1 MNLVLLIDW
10 DVLSNTT
17 KLAKNAIEQAKMH
30 NPGYSVSLFKSN
42 NAIRS
47 ELRAEEELLKN
58 TSSCAKSM
66 ANTMEKVS
74 NKLNALAIAIDV
86 GIGVVDNIEKGT
98 YDRIIP
104 DATVDMAMTATTIA
118 TGSLATTIATGITA
132 GALGVATT
140 AAAPVLVGAAA
151 GVAAVY
157 LASKVVDDV
166 KLPDGKTIRQEA
178 KDLYYEGAKKIGGWL
193 DKAFGWA

>member
-1 MNLVLLIDW
+1 MNAELFER
-10 DVLSNTT
+10 
-17 KLAKNAIEQAKMH
+17 KYKKKNK
-30 NPGYSVSLFKSN
+30 
-42 NAIRS
+42 
-47 ELRAEEELLKN
+47 LLKFF
-58 TSSCAKSM
+58 
-66 ANTMEKVS
+66 
-74 NKLNALAIAIDV
+74 LGLD
-86 GIGVVDNIEKGT
+86 IGVVQNNENKT

-118 TGSLATTIATGITA
+118 TGSLATTIATSITA

-157 LASKVVDDV
+157 LASKVVDYV
-166 KLPDGKTIRQEA
+166 KLPDGKTIRQEV
-178 KDLYYEGAKKIGGWL
+178 KDLYYEGTKKIGGWL